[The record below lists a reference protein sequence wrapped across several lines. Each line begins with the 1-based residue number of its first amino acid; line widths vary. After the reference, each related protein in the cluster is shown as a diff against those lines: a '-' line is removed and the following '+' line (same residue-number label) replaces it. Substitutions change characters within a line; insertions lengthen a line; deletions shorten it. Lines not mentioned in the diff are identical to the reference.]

1 MTETVSTD
9 DVFGGEPRLDGHRIS
24 VIQIVDMVRG
34 GRSPEYVADQL
45 GISLG
50 AVHTALACYYEHPE
64 EMRAVRDRHREL
76 ETELRE
82 RSIGPL
88 TVEQ

>member
-24 VIQIVDMVRG
+24 VMQIVDMVRG

-50 AVHTALACYYEHPE
+50 AAHTALAYYYEHPE